1 MPKAC
6 AAEIHLTTQI
16 DHVLRRNRAFQ
27 RRPTDRSPEMQRVS
41 SLLCDELDALVCSE
55 WRPKNVSK

>member
-16 DHVLRRNRAFQ
+16 DQVLRRNRAVQ
-27 RRPTDRSPEMQRVS
+27 RRPADRSPEMQRVAT
-41 SLLCDELDALVCSE
+41 LLCDELDALVCGE
-55 WRPKNVSK
+55 WRPQNAAK